1 MDTIRKNIDLPKGTL
16 KHIKLLSVLADPET
30 DPKNYIQDHII
41 AHVKKEAKKHNL
53 PES

>member
-1 MDTIRKNIDLPKGTL
+1 MKVKRKNIDLPEGTL
-16 KHIKLLSVLADPET
+16 KHLKLLSVLADPET

-41 AHVKKEAKKHNL
+41 AHVKKQAKKHNL